1 MFSKSKLAF
10 IAAIVAV
17 TFAAPALA
25 QSVDHTG
32 TLFASHYDENGKQV
46 MGVWAPEAAANNR
59 ARAAAAQTRGLY
71 SYARVPAP
79 APAGQ
84 R

>member
-1 MFSKSKLAF
+1 MLRKSKLAF
-10 IAAIVAV
+10 IAAIAAIA
-17 TFAAPALA
+17 FAAPASA

-32 TLFASHYDENGKQV
+32 TLFASHYDENGKQM
-46 MGVWAPEAAANNR
+46 MGAWAPEAAANTR

-79 APAGQ
+79 A
-84 R
+84 RR